1 VGSTKLEII
10 PLGGLGEFGM
20 NITAIRY
27 GEDMILVDAGMA
39 FPDDS
44 LLGVDIIVPDMTFIN
59 DNRHQLLAIVLTHL
73 HEDHIGALPYILKH
87 VNVPV
92 YGTRFTL
99 AMAEHKLD
107 EHKMLK
113 DCLTHITEAGDTI
126 RLGPFNIEFIR
137 VSHSTTDCV
146 CLAIDTPVGVVI
158 HTADFKVDMTP
169 VNGDPINL
177 ERLREYGDRGV
188 LALLSDST
196 NSERPGRTQS
206 ERDVIPGIESVFD
219 SAPGRIVVSCFSSSI
234 HRIQIIL
241 DLAREYGRKVA
252 ILGRSMIRNIEIAD
266 SLRQLDIEPEL
277 LITTADLKRLRA
289 DKVTMLVTGC
299 QGEPMAVLSRL
310 AVGNYKQVAIDAED
324 TVVLSA
330 RFIPGNERVISRMMG
345 HIFKKGAKIVD
356 NSVARVHVSGHAS
369 QEDLQIMFEAVRPK
383 FLVPIHGEYRQLY
396 RHKDH
401 IHSLG
406 FPAENIIM
414 AESGDVIALDEE
426 SAGVIAR
433 VFVGRTFIDESGFG
447 KVEDDIIRDRKHL
460 AYDGFVL
467 PVVTIDSSSGALVS
481 MPELIT
487 RGFMTSENGD
497 SILTRARDLVAHTIE
512 TSDHEERIDLS
523 VIKEKVRIELKRFI
537 QKETQRRPMII
548 PVIVEI

>member
-73 HEDHIGALPYILKH
+73 HEDHIGALPYILKT

-92 YGTRFTL
+92 YGTRFTM
-99 AMAEHKLD
+99 AMAEHKLT
-107 EHKMLK
+107 EHGILK
-113 DCLTHITEAGDTI
+113 DCLTHITEAGESI
-126 RLGPFNIEFIR
+126 SLGPFDIEFIR

-219 SAPGRIVVSCFSSSI
+219 SAQGRIVVSCFSSSI
-234 HRIQIIL
+234 HRIQIVL

-252 ILGRSMIRNIEIAD
+252 VLGRSMVRNLEVAD

-277 LITTADLKRLRA
+277 LITTADLKRLRPE
-289 DKVTMLVTGC
+289 KVTMLVTGC

-310 AVGNYKQVAIDAED
+310 AVGNYKQVAIEAED

-330 RFIPGNERVISRMMG
+330 RFIPRTPVALVAWLDPGLSRA
-345 HIFKKGAKIVD
+345 H
-356 NSVARVHVSGHAS
+356 R
-369 QEDLQIMFEAVRPK
+369 VRP
-383 FLVPIHGEYRQLY
+383 
-396 RHKDH
+396 
-401 IHSLG
+401 
-406 FPAENIIM
+406 
-414 AESGDVIALDEE
+414 
-426 SAGVIAR
+426 
-433 VFVGRTFIDESGFG
+433 
-447 KVEDDIIRDRKHL
+447 
-460 AYDGFVL
+460 
-467 PVVTIDSSSGALVS
+467 
-481 MPELIT
+481 
-487 RGFMTSENGD
+487 
-497 SILTRARDLVAHTIE
+497 
-512 TSDHEERIDLS
+512 
-523 VIKEKVRIELKRFI
+523 
-537 QKETQRRPMII
+537 
-548 PVIVEI
+548 